1 MSDIPRIRRVLLKIS
16 GEAFCPAGERGIIAS
31 SLLPAARQI
40 ARAAKGD
47 ATHPGIGIGIVM
59 GGGNILRGG
68 QFVAQDGNQ
77 CVRIQTAHYMGMLA
91 TMMNGLALRD
101 ALEYCGAEVRLL
113 TAVRADAIAE
123 AYTPRRA
130 QHYLEGGRIVV
141 LAGGTGGPYVTTDTA
156 AAMRAIE
163 LECDLLLKATKVDG
177 VYSDDPEKNPSA
189 TRFETISYDEMLE
202 RRLRIIDL
210 EATIKCRE
218 HGMKFRIFNCRPENA
233 LLDALRGKP
242 LGTLV
247 E

>member
-1 MSDIPRIRRVLLKIS
+1 MIERPHRVLLKIS
-16 GEAFCPAGERGIIAS
+16 GEAFCPPGERGIRAD

-40 ARAAKGD
+40 AQAARGD
-47 ATHPGIGIGIVM
+47 AACPGVRIGIVM

-68 QFVAQDGNQ
+68 QFIAAGGNQ

-101 ALEYCGAEVRLL
+101 ALESCGVEVRMM
-113 TAVRADAIAE
+113 TALRADSVAE
-123 AYTPRRA
+123 PYSPRQA
-130 QHYLEGGRIVV
+130 QHHLERGRIVV

-163 LECDLLLKATKVDG
+163 LECDLFLKATKVDG
-177 VYSDDPEKNPSA
+177 VWSDDPETHPEA
-189 TRFETISYDEMLE
+189 TRFDTISYDEMLE

-210 EATIKCRE
+210 EAMVKCRE
-218 HGMKFRIFNCRPENA
+218 HGMQLRIFNCRPENS

-247 E
+247 L